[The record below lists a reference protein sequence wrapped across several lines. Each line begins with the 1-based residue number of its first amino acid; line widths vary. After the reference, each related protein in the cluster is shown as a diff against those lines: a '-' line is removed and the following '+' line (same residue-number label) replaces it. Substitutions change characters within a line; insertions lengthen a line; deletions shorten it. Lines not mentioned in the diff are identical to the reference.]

1 MKMFEAAR
9 PFIFQTNANFTTTRV
24 CRISTSAGARY
35 FCSCALIAAAKC
47 ATPAPLR
54 ITESDTFLPHQV
66 QLLYDRIKSS
76 ALDEPLK
83 TQDHQKPDTP
93 TLNF

>member
-1 MKMFEAAR
+1 MFEASR
-9 PFIFQTNANFTTTRV
+9 PFIFQTNANFTTTSV

-47 ATPAPLR
+47 ATPATLR

-66 QLLYDRIKSS
+66 QLLYDRIKPS
-76 ALDEPLK
+76 APDEPLK
-83 TQDHQKPDTP
+83 IQDHQRPDAP
-93 TLNF
+93 SLNY